1 MKEQRPLRVAEL
13 IRREVSQ
20 ILLSEMADPRLRG
33 FTITRVEMSPDLKQ
47 AKIFVGFL
55 EHTGEEEKYEALK
68 KATKFIRGLLAS
80 RIRIKFMPEI
90 VFVADPTL
98 EKAFHVVELLN
109 RLERESQ

>member
-13 IRREVSQ
+13 IKREVSR
-20 ILLSEMADPRLRG
+20 ILLSEVEDPRLRG

-55 EHTGEEEKYEALK
+55 GEAEEGERYEALK
-68 KATKFIRGLLAS
+68 RATKFIRGVLAS

-98 EKAFHVVELLN
+98 EKAFQVVELLN
-109 RLERESQ
+109 RLEQENQ

>member
-47 AKIFVGFL
+47 AKIYVGFL
-55 EHTGEEEKYEALK
+55 EHAGEGEKYEALK

-98 EKAFHVVELLN
+98 EKAFNVVELLN
-109 RLERESQ
+109 RLERENQ